1 MPAPQAATTPCMK
14 RLHVITRIL
23 LFLGLI
29 AMAFAWSQPAWQIR
43 LWAPQ
48 YPEGLAMQIW
58 LDNITGDVAVINGLN
73 HYIGMREIEVE
84 TFPEFK
90 LMKNLLIALIAIGA
104 LPVLTG
110 RRPFLWA
117 FVIVLI
123 LAAFAGLGDFWYWS
137 REFGNNLD
145 PKAAISVPGMSY
157 DPPLIGYKVILNF
170 VAYSAPAIGGYLLIG
185 AGSLATALLAW
196 EIWRTRSK
204 RKPNIKSGDVVT
216 LAAIAGAMLLLPGC
230 DSGPQ
235 AIDFGKDSCA
245 ECNMTI
251 VDKRYGAEFVTGKGK
266 VFKFDDVNCMVEFI
280 EREPHVGDSTA
291 RRFIVAFNEG
301 GELLEENQLVFVKH
315 KDLRTPMRS
324 HIAAF
329 RDKESAQATLDGLG
343 EGGNFLT
350 WEEIMNEFPA
360 P

>member
-1 MPAPQAATTPCMK
+1 MKHLHPA
-14 RLHVITRIL
+14 TRIL
-23 LFLGLI
+23 LLAALV
-29 AMAFAWSQPAWQIR
+29 AMAFAWNQPAWQIR

-58 LDNITGDVAVINGLN
+58 LNDITGDVAVINGLN
-73 HYIGMREIEVE
+73 HYIGMREIEVD

-90 LMKNLLIALIAIGA
+90 LMKKILLGIIAIGA

-117 FVIVLI
+117 FVIVLV
-123 LAAFAGLGDFWYWS
+123 LAALAGLGDFWYWS
-137 REFGNNLD
+137 REFGHNLD

-170 VAYSAPAIGGYLLIG
+170 VAFSAPAIGGYLLIG
-185 AGSLATALLAW
+185 AGTLATALLAW
-196 EIWRTRSK
+196 EIRRTRAK
-204 RKPNIKSGDVVT
+204 RTARIKPGDVVT

-230 DSGPQ
+230 ESGPQ
-235 AIDFGKDSCA
+235 AIDFGKDACA

-251 VDKRYGAEFVTGKGK
+251 VDKRFGAEFVTGKGK

-280 EREPHVGDSTA
+280 EREPHAGDTTA
-291 RRFIVAFNEG
+291 RRFVVAFNEG
-301 GELLEENQLVFVKH
+301 GALVEEDQLVFVKH
-315 KDLRTPMRS
+315 NNLRTPMRS

-329 RDKESAQATLDGLG
+329 RDKDIAQATLDDLG
-343 EGGNFLT
+343 EGGGFLS
-350 WEEIMNEFPA
+350 WQDIMNAFPA